1 MDYLWMR
8 VYGTSSSICEA
19 TGTSKVEVT
28 GWKDRLTGQIFKDED
43 ENIYTFED
51 DGILK
56 FVMAKPTIDAMVT
69 WSHNGKSFSSKQ
81 QPVPYQQ
88 EFSYDLKLGNDSTAV
103 MYTGTVDLG
112 LDMFTNGDDVPDGLK
127 HRGFVLDCLE
137 FDVKHM
143 LGASADNWAEID
155 QIEFYDVDDTAA
167 NAKPK
172 ATFTGQKLKQNI
184 NH

>member
-1 MDYLWMR
+1 MASDDLKDKFGTSDDENTSGDAEDPMDYLWMR

-103 MYTGTVDLG
+103 MYTGTV
-112 LDMFTNGDDVPDGLK
+112 
-127 HRGFVLDCLE
+127 GFGPGYVHE
-137 FDVKHM
+137 RR
-143 LGASADNWAEID
+143 
-155 QIEFYDVDDTAA
+155 
-167 NAKPK
+167 
-172 ATFTGQKLKQNI
+172 
-184 NH
+184 